1 MKKIMLEKINEKDK
15 RALKIGAVCIAAIMV
30 FLLAKSWID
39 HWSQIRTDLAELRN
53 DLAFINPPEA
63 KYQGLKMI
71 VPVFEMPQNEKDQAF
86 LFRDSFG
93 KQLKDAGIKAGPL
106 QFLPTIKS
114 RVSPGYKLRRLRYK
128 GKCQFAQMLDLLAGL
143 KKNPYLVTIE
153 EFELKCDQKNRQDIE
168 LDLVVS
174 AFAR

>member
-30 FLLAKSWID
+30 FLLTKNWVD
-39 HWSQIRTDLAELRN
+39 HWLQVRSDLAALKS

-63 KYQGLKMI
+63 KHQGLKMI

-86 LFRDSFG
+86 LFRDSFN
-93 KQLKDAGIKAGPL
+93 KQLKDAHIKAEPL

-114 RVSPGYKLRRLRYK
+114 RISPGYKLLRLRYN
-128 GKCQFAQMLDLLAGL
+128 GKCQFAQMLDLLTEL
-143 KKNPYLVTIE
+143 KKNPYLVSIE
-153 EFELKCDQKNRQDIE
+153 EFEIKCDQKNRQDIE